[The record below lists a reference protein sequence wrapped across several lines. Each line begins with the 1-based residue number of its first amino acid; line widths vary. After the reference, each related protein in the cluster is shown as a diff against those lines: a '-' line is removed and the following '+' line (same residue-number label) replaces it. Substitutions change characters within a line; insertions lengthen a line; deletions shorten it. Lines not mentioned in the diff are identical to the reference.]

1 MKKRTLINAFFVCML
16 LPCMM
21 SCEQNPLNWKDKL
34 AYKKDFEAVYTP
46 TAVQT
51 LLSFANNETIDL
63 SITGND
69 TLKWKSSVLPKG
81 SAMVVKYEVL
91 LGSNDANLKETDD
104 KLLGVETSDNEGA
117 DTTLVISSTT
127 LESIASAAGITAGQT
142 GTISWKVRAYCGQ
155 DNSVSSVTGHFKLS
169 VPASSN

>member
-21 SCEQNPLNWKDKL
+21 SCEQDPLNWKNKL

-69 TLKWKSSVLPKG
+69 TLKWKASVLPKG
-81 SAMVVKYEVL
+81 SAMVVRYEVL
-91 LGSNDANLKETDD
+91 LDSCDNNFNKTDNG
-104 KLLGVETSDNEGA
+104 LLGVITSGNEGI
-117 DTTLVISSTT
+117 DTTLVISSSA
-127 LESIASAAGITAGQT
+127 LVSIASNAGFNEGIKTL
-142 GTISWKVRAYCGQ
+142 SWKVRAYCGL
-155 DNSVSSVTGHFKLS
+155 DNSISKVTGHFKLS

>member
-21 SCEQNPLNWKDKL
+21 SCEQDPLNWKNKL

-63 SITGND
+63 SVIGND

-81 SAMVVKYEVL
+81 SAMVVRYEVL
-91 LGSNDANLKETDD
+91 LDSCDNNFNKTDN
-104 KLLGVETSDNEGA
+104 KLLSVITSGDEGI
-117 DTTLVISSTT
+117 DTTLIINSST
-127 LESIASAAGITAGQT
+127 LVGIASNAGFKAGLKT
-142 GTISWKVRAYCGQ
+142 LSWKVRAYCGE
-155 DNSVSSVTGHFKLS
+155 DNSVSASTGHFKVS
-169 VPASSN
+169 VP